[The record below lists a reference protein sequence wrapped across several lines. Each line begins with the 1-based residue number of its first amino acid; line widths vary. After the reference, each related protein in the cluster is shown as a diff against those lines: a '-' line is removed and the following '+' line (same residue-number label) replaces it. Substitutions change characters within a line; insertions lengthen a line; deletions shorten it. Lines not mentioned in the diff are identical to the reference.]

1 MKVLI
6 AVTHLLGTGHLA
18 RALTLARA
26 FRDAGHAVRLISGGL
41 PAPHLDHSEIEVIQ
55 LPPIRSD
62 GTAFTRLLTA
72 TDAPADTAYLA
83 TRTVALIDALNGFQ
97 PDILI
102 TELFPFGR
110 RILAREFTALLE
122 AAHALPRRPVTLC
135 SIRDILAPPSTP
147 AKAARTEA
155 LIARFY
161 DGVLVHS
168 DPAVTR
174 LEQSWPVG
182 DTLAPRLLYTGYVAP
197 PAPVPSAAGAG
208 EILVSAGGGSVGQHL
223 YQTAIAAARLMP
235 ARQWRLLIG
244 GADAAA
250 RIRALALLA
259 TGTATIIE
267 PARPDFRA
275 MLPDAAASLSMCG
288 YNTAL
293 DLLQAGTP
301 AVLVPFDADGET
313 EQSLRAASLA
323 HLPAI
328 EVIASRHLTAER
340 LANALDTVIAA
351 GPRAASTLRFDGA
364 AETVRQAVAL
374 REETRP

>member
-6 AVTHLLGTGHLA
+6 VVTHLLGTGHLA

-26 FRDAGHAVRLISGGL
+26 FRDADHAVRLVSGGL
-41 PAPHLDHSEIEVIQ
+41 PAPHLDHGGIELIQ

-72 TDAPADTAYLA
+72 TDAPADAEYLA
-83 TRTVALIDALNGFQ
+83 SRARALTDALHGFQ

-110 RILAREFTALLE
+110 RVLTTEFTALLE
-122 AAHALPRRPVTLC
+122 TAHALPRRPVTLC
-135 SIRDILAPPSTP
+135 SIRDILAPPSKP
-147 AKAARTEA
+147 AKATHTEEIITQ
-155 LIARFY
+155 LY

-168 DPAVTR
+168 DPAVAR
-174 LEQSWPVG
+174 LEQSWPVSA
-182 DTLAPRLLYTGYVAP
+182 TLAPRLLYTGYVAP
-197 PAPVPSAAGAG
+197 PVPVPTTAGAG

-250 RIRALALLA
+250 RIRALAPLA

-293 DLLQAGTP
+293 DLMQAGTP
-301 AVLVPFDADGET
+301 SVLVPFDTDGET

-328 EVIASRHLTAER
+328 EVIASHQLTPER
-340 LANALDTVIAA
+340 IANALDTVIAA

-364 AETVRQAVAL
+364 GQTVRLAVAL
-374 REETRP
+374 REARP